1 MGKTAWRGLFVAV
14 AALALMITAFVALT
28 HQASASLANNRPS
41 HHAPAKH
48 RKPTRPTSTPTT
60 TAITPTKGTGA
71 PTTTTKP
78 VTTPSKPSAPTS
90 TSTSP
95 VTTSPGSTT
104 RSFYVTL
111 YGWPD
116 NSPPGGAIAYPKSDG
131 NPTLHNTA
139 GGTGTFADPVTYAT
153 DKAELPVGT
162 KVYYP
167 FLKKY
172 FVMEDDCA
180 ECDQDWT
187 GHSPKPYH
195 IDLWVGGQ
203 GGTTNKVLDCED
215 TLTQQGNVVVNPPS
229 DEPVVTTPLFNSSTN
244 TCYGP

>member
-1 MGKTAWRGLFVAV
+1 MGKTAWRGLVVAV
-14 AALALMITAFVALT
+14 AALALVITAFVALT
-28 HQASASLANNRPS
+28 NQASASLGGNRPS

-48 RKPTRPTSTPTT
+48 RKPTRPTT
-60 TAITPTKGTGA
+60 TATTATNGTGA
-71 PTTTTKP
+71 PTTMPTTTTRP
-78 VTTPSKPSAPTS
+78 ATTPSKPSAPTS

-116 NSPPGGAIAYPKSDG
+116 NSPPGGAIAYPKGDG
-131 NPTLHNTA
+131 NSTLHNTA

-180 ECDQDWT
+180 ECDQVWT
-187 GHSPKPYH
+187 GHGP
-195 IDLWVGGQ
+195 DGGF
-203 GGTTNKVLDCED
+203 
-215 TLTQQGNVVVNPPS
+215 S
-229 DEPVVTTPLFNSSTN
+229 WITPASRS
-244 TCYGP
+244 CRRISRWEIRPGR